1 MFCFIHQER
10 PPRTR
15 SLHWQRSI
23 KELMTHINMST
34 LSTSSSFLM
43 TGQPRKNYANGQILE
58 FLNHC
63 QDFENKNIRSVL
75 EREERKNNFA
85 KIPREL
91 YKHLLPTARHSLVS
105 HCMLPYPLIFRIHS
119 LLNNRSRCFAN
130 ANYQTDAISIIDCRK
145 RSFELQIRCT
155 YVISVLCNSMW
166 PEI

>member
-1 MFCFIHQER
+1 MY
-10 PPRTR
+10 
-15 SLHWQRSI
+15 
-23 KELMTHINMST
+23 
-34 LSTSSSFLM
+34 SSV
-43 TGQPRKNYANGQILE
+43 KNGKTI
-58 FLNHC
+58 
-63 QDFENKNIRSVL
+63 
-75 EREERKNNFA
+75 FA

-166 PEI
+166 PEIWEQKARGRKNSKLRKEHYKIYLIKRFEFFFILSKTHCGCKLAESTYSTYDPRVSMSYKTQTKYVLLL